1 MPGKISI
8 IGAAGT
14 LGSCAAY
21 AIATD
26 GLADELVMID
36 VNKDLLTCH
45 VMDLGT
51 AVSPLHGGVVKA
63 GGFEDMKGSDVVVMA
78 AGAPWR
84 FITNRMEL
92 LNDSLPI
99 VKSATEQITRYC
111 PDAVVITATNPVD
124 PLNYAMHLIS
134 GMDRKKLLG
143 YTINDSYRLRMM
155 TGRLLNVDTSKVQG
169 LVVGEHGPHQVML
182 FSSVRVD
189 GKKVSLSEE
198 DKQKIRAEIP
208 KALHAYE
215 NLRTGRTTGWT
226 SAVGLRAMVSAIV
239 NDTGEVFPC
248 SVILDGEYGYEGFSA
263 SLPVKLGK
271 TGWRE
276 IAQIA
281 MDPEEEKS
289 FAESMGYLKTTIQ
302 ATIGLIT

>member
-1 MPGKISI
+1 
-8 IGAAGT
+8 
-14 LGSCAAY
+14 
-21 AIATD
+21 
-26 GLADELVMID
+26 MID
-36 VNKDLLTCH
+36 VNKNLLACH
-45 VMDLGT
+45 VMDLET
-51 AVSPLHGGVVKA
+51 AVSPLHGGTVKA
-63 GGFEDMKGSDVVVMA
+63 GIYEDMKGSDVVVMA

-84 FITNRMEL
+84 HITNRMEL

-99 VKSATEQITRYC
+99 VKTVTEQIARYC
-111 PDAVVITATNPVD
+111 PEAVVITATNPVD

-134 GMDRKKLLG
+134 GMDRKKLMG
-143 YTINDSYRLRMM
+143 YSINDSFRLRMM

-182 FSSVRVD
+182 FSSIRVD

-208 KALHAYE
+208 KVLHAYE

-248 SVILDGEYGYEGFSA
+248 SVILDGEYGYDGLSA

-271 TGWRE
+271 NGWRE
-276 IAQIA
+276 IVQVP
-281 MDPEEEKS
+281 MEPEEEKS
-289 FAESMGYLKTTIQ
+289 FAESMGYLKTT
-302 ATIGLIT
+302 AKTTEELLN